1 MERSLDAWIN
11 QARIGTLRENN
22 GLWAF
27 RYSANWL
34 TDPAAYPLCP
44 LLPLQAEEH
53 RDGASHRPV
62 QWYFDNL
69 LPEEGQRTLLAA
81 AAGVT
86 MADAFALLQHFGAE
100 SAGSITL
107 LPPGDVP
114 PPGRVQPLA
123 VTTLSQRIQSMPE
136 VPLAQRAAKRM
147 SLAGAQ
153 HKMAVIYRD
162 GQLLEPVGSEPSTHI
177 LKPDHPGADWR
188 HSVINEWFVM
198 TLAARVG
205 LPVPT
210 VERLYVPEPIFLIER
225 FDRAL
230 DEAKSAEHYARL
242 HCIDACQMDGLSR
255 EFKYTA
261 GSIERLA
268 DLANRCKPAALARL
282 RLFEWLVFN
291 VLVGNE
297 DAHLKNIS
305 FLLTAKGVRL
315 APFYDL
321 LCTAVYGTKA
331 CNKDRWPEQA
341 ELAWPILGRQRL
353 PQIDADLL
361 IQAGQAMGIKPA
373 TAKSA
378 VRKLV
383 DALSSAAPL
392 LLDDVL
398 AENTRLGR
406 SRPELK
412 ATFAGEVRLLRSIN
426 AIVIRE
432 MCAQVGRGL

>member
-1 MERSLDAWIN
+1 MGRSLDAWIN
-11 QARIGTLRENN
+11 QVRIGTLRENK

-27 RYSANWL
+27 VYSAQWL
-34 TDPAAYPLCP
+34 ADPAAYPLCP
-44 LLPLQAEEH
+44 MLPLQAEEH

-69 LPEEGQRTLLAA
+69 LPEEGQRTLIAD

-86 MADAFALLQHFGAE
+86 IADAFALLQHFGAE

-107 LPPGDVP
+107 LPPGELP
-114 PPGRVQPLA
+114 QPGSTRPLS
-123 VTTLSQRIQSMPE
+123 TFTLSQRIQSMPE

-153 HKMAVIYRD
+153 HKMAVIWRE
-162 GQLLEPVGSEPSTHI
+162 GELLEPLGNEPSTHI
-177 LKPDHPGADWR
+177 LKPNHPGADWR

-205 LPVPT
+205 LPVPK
-210 VERLYVPEPIFLIER
+210 VERLYAPEPVFLIER
-225 FDRAL
+225 FDRTL
-230 DEAKSAEHYARL
+230 TPDGCARL

-255 EFKYTA
+255 EFKYSA
-261 GSIERLA
+261 GNIERLA
-268 DLANRCKPAALARL
+268 DLASRCKPAALARL

-305 FLLTAKGVRL
+305 FLLTAKGVHL

-331 CNKDRWPEQA
+331 CDKDRWPEGA
-341 ELAWPILGRQRL
+341 ELAWPILDRQKL

-361 IQAGQAMGIKPA
+361 IQAGQTMGIKPA
-373 TAKSA
+373 TAKNA
-378 VRKLV
+378 VRKMV
-383 DALSSAAPL
+383 EALSSAAPQL
-392 LLDDVL
+392 LEEVL
-398 AENTRLGR
+398 AENAQLGHDR
-406 SRPELK
+406 SELK
-412 ATFAGEVRLLRSIN
+412 AIFAGEIRLLRSID

-432 MCAQVGRGL
+432 MVAQVGRGL

>member
-1 MERSLDAWIN
+1 MARTLIAWIN
-11 QARIGTLRENN
+11 HTCIGTLRESN

-27 RYSANWL
+27 AYSSDWL
-34 TDPAAYPLCP
+34 ADTSAYPLCP

-53 RDGASHRPV
+53 IDGATQRPV

-69 LPEEGQRTLLAA
+69 LSEEGQRTLIAE
-81 AAGVT
+81 AAGVAI
-86 MADAFALLQHFGAE
+86 ADAFALLQHFGAE

-107 LPPGDVP
+107 LPPGERP
-114 PPGRVQPLA
+114 QPGSTQPLST
-123 VTTLSQRIQSMPE
+123 VTLSQRIQSMPE

-153 HKMAVIYRD
+153 HKVAVIYRD

-177 LKPDHPGADWR
+177 LKPNHPGNDWR

-198 TLAARVG
+198 TLAGRVG
-205 LPVPT
+205 LPVPK
-210 VERLYVPEPIFLIER
+210 VIRLYVPEPVFLIER
-225 FDRAL
+225 FDRVL
-230 DEAKSAEHYARL
+230 TPDGCARL

-255 EFKYTA
+255 EFKYSA

-268 DLANRCKPAALARL
+268 DLASRCRPSALARL

-297 DAHLKNIS
+297 DAHLKNLS
-305 FLLTAKGVRL
+305 FLPTPKGVQL

-331 CNKDRWPEQA
+331 CDKDRWPEQA
-341 ELAWPILGRQRL
+341 ELAWPVLGRQRL
-353 PQIDADLL
+353 PQISTELL
-361 IQAGQAMGIKPA
+361 IEAAEAMGIKPA
-373 TAKSA
+373 TAKQS

-383 DALSSAAPL
+383 DAISAAALPL
-392 LLDDVL
+392 LDEVL
-398 AENTRLGR
+398 TENAELVKA
-406 SRPELK
+406 RPELK
-412 ATFAGEVRLLRSIN
+412 ATFGGEMRLLRSIE
-426 AIVIRE
+426 AIVIRG
-432 MCAQVGRGL
+432 MVGQVRGG